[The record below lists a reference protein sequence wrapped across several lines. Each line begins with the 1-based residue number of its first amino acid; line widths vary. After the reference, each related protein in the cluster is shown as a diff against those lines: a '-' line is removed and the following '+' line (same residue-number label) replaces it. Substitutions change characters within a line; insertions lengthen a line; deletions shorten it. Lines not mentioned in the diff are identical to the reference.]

1 LTKVLPKNK
10 KQSRPTLLDC
20 PLSSQAATISIATA
34 GQRNQRLHMNIPKVL
49 VRSQLLATDE
59 FPLSFTMMV
68 LEQQAA
74 GAVTGCA
81 CFNMLG
87 VLWQA

>member
-1 LTKVLPKNK
+1 
-10 KQSRPTLLDC
+10 
-20 PLSSQAATISIATA
+20 
-34 GQRNQRLHMNIPKVL
+34 MNIPKVL